1 MKTDSFGDYMNAV
14 GTYPLLTPKQEIQL
28 SRQVQRYVELRDAP
42 GNRTKEE
49 ERIIKIGLRARDKL
63 VSSNLR
69 LVIYV
74 AKKYS
79 MRLRSGSLDIMDLVQ
94 EGSLGLHRAAEMF
107 DGSKGYKF
115 STYSYWWIR
124 QAITRAI
131 DNKERLIR
139 VPQHALAKTYKLIK
153 LQREFIQQN
162 SRKPTASELSL
173 IADVPMDEMLLL
185 FERNTTHGSLDAL
198 ASDNGSPI
206 LDLLPDQ
213 SRAGEDHSEI
223 ELIERTEKL
232 LVALSRLD
240 DNSRELLTR
249 HFGLDGKEPQTYA
262 SMGRAYG
269 QCRDWIR
276 QRTEQ
281 AKNKLK
287 AEMYRIEVLNDAY
300 GCF

>member
-1 MKTDSFGDYMNAV
+1 MNAI
-14 GTYPLLTPKQEIQL
+14 GTYPLLTPKQEIEL
-28 SRQVQRYVELRDAP
+28 SRQVQRYVELRDAN

-49 ERIIKIGLRARDKL
+49 ERAIKIGMRARDRL
-63 VSSNLR
+63 ISSNLR

-94 EGSLGLHRAAEMF
+94 EGSIGLHRAAEMF

-139 VPQHALAKTYKLIK
+139 VPQHALAKIYKLIK
-153 LQREFIQQN
+153 TQREFIQQH
-162 SRKPTASELSL
+162 SRKPTAAELSEL
-173 IADVPMDEMLLL
+173 ADVPVDEMLLL
-185 FERNTTHGSLDAL
+185 FERNTNHGSLDAL
-198 ASDNGSPI
+198 AKENGSAI
-206 LDLLPDQ
+206 MDLLPDE
-213 SRAGEDHSEI
+213 SRAGDDHSEI

-232 LVALSRLD
+232 LIALDRLD
-240 DNSRELLTR
+240 EDSRVLLTR

-262 SMGRAYG
+262 ALGRASG

-276 QRTEQ
+276 QRAEQ
-281 AKNKLK
+281 AKNKLRL
-287 AEMYRIEVLNDAY
+287 EMHRIEVLNDAY

>member
-1 MKTDSFGDYMNAV
+1 MNAV

-49 ERIIKIGLRARDKL
+49 ERAIKIGLRARDKL

-213 SRAGEDHSEI
+213 SRVGEDHSEI

-262 SMGRAYG
+262 SLGRAYG
-269 QCRDWIR
+269 QCRDWVR

>member
-1 MKTDSFGDYMNAV
+1 MNAV

-49 ERIIKIGLRARDKL
+49 ERAIKIGLRARDKL

-173 IADVPMDEMLLL
+173 IADVPIDEMLLL

-213 SRAGEDHSEI
+213 SRVGEDHSEI

-262 SMGRAYG
+262 SLGRAYG
-269 QCRDWIR
+269 QCRDWVR